1 MMTKE
6 KRFSIANLLVALGL
20 LLMLAMIVVPLFNH
34 LDDKEWMRWTYT
46 AGAFVVLVARFIGH
60 DNSGSL
66 RVKRLHGILILSGLL
81 FCASAAMMFI
91 PDDYV
96 HNSWLALLLAGL
108 IVQLYASWMIDRE
121 NKKKEN

>member
-20 LLMLAMIVVPLFNH
+20 LLMLAMIVVPLFNQ
-34 LDDKEWMRWTYT
+34 LEDKEWMRWTYT
-46 AGAFVVLVARFIGH
+46 AGAFIVLIARFIGH

-81 FCASAAMMFI
+81 FCASAAVMFI
-91 PDDYV
+91 PEV
-96 HNSWLALLLAGL
+96 SNSWLALLLAGL

>member
-66 RVKRLHGILILSGLL
+66 RVKRLHGILILSALL
-81 FCASAAMMFI
+81 FCASAAVMFI
-91 PDDYV
+91 PQV
-96 HNSWLALLLAGL
+96 SNSWLALLLAGL
-108 IVQLYASWMIDRE
+108 VVQLYASWMIDRE
-121 NKKKEN
+121 VKKNEK

>member
-1 MMTKE
+1 MTKE

-20 LLMLAMIVVPLFNH
+20 LLMLAMIVVPLFNN
-34 LDDKEWMRWTYT
+34 LEDKEWMRWTYT

-66 RVKRLHGILILSGLL
+66 RVKRLHGILIFSALL
-81 FCASAAMMFI
+81 FCASAAVMFM
-91 PDDYV
+91 PDVSRY
-96 HNSWLALLLAGL
+96 WLALLLAGL

-121 NKKKEN
+121 NRKKEN

>member
-1 MMTKE
+1 MTKE

-20 LLMLAMIVVPLFNH
+20 LLMLAMIVVPLFNN
-34 LDDKEWMRWTYT
+34 LEDKEWMRWTYT

-66 RVKRLHGILILSGLL
+66 RVKRLHGILIFSALL
-81 FCASAAMMFI
+81 FCASAAVMFI
-91 PDDYV
+91 PDVSRY
-96 HNSWLALLLAGL
+96 WLALLLAGL

>member
-20 LLMLAMIVVPLFNH
+20 LLMLAMIVVPLFNQ
-34 LDDKEWMRWTYT
+34 LEDKEWMRWTYT
-46 AGAFVVLVARFIGH
+46 AGAFIVLIARFIGH

-66 RVKRLHGILILSGLL
+66 RVKSLHGILILSGLL
-81 FCASAAMMFI
+81 FCASAAVMFI
-91 PDDYV
+91 PEV
-96 HNSWLALLLAGL
+96 SNSWLALLLAGL

>member
-20 LLMLAMIVVPLFNH
+20 MLMLAMIVVPLFNH

-66 RVKRLHGILILSGLL
+66 RVKRLHGILILSALL
-81 FCASAAMMFI
+81 FCASAAVMFI
-91 PDDYV
+91 PEV
-96 HNSWLALLLAGL
+96 SNSWLALLLAGL
-108 IVQLYASWMIDRE
+108 VVQLYASWMIDRE
-121 NKKKEN
+121 VKKNEK

>member
-20 LLMLAMIVVPLFNH
+20 LLMLAMIVVPLFNQ
-34 LDDKEWMRWTYT
+34 LEDKEWMRWTYT
-46 AGAFVVLVARFIGH
+46 AGAFIVLIARFLGH

-81 FCASAAMMFI
+81 FCASAAVMFI
-91 PDDYV
+91 PEV
-96 HNSWLALLLAGL
+96 SNSWLALLLAGL